1 MHAVAVFVIAVTA
14 FALRP
19 NIKRRLRLPAF
30 LSVIQRV
37 LYSNTLYARF

>member
-14 FALRP
+14 FGLHAD
-19 NIKRRLRLPAF
+19 IKRRLRMPAF

-37 LYSNTLYARF
+37 LYVKNYTRI